1 MTVSSQERSDGFLAR
16 KETTVSWSGRMVIE
30 SKKQILPP
38 RGRMTTKNDKKSKSK
53 SLGGDQVVVS
63 RGQFVIVGWLL
74 GVTLRFFGGFYVLSV

>member
-1 MTVSSQERSDGFLAR
+1 
-16 KETTVSWSGRMVIE
+16 
-30 SKKQILPP
+30 
-38 RGRMTTKNDKKSKSK
+38 MTTKNDKKSKSK